1 MGLLI
6 ALALVVGNTSPT
18 GAELIQQC
26 REERTKRLAATNDV
40 TYADSMYIEC
50 LNRE

>member
-1 MGLLI
+1 MGFLI
-6 ALALVVGNTSPT
+6 ALGLVVSNTAPT

-26 REERTKRLAATNDV
+26 REERVKALAATNDLA
-40 TYADSMYIEC
+40 YADSRYIEC

>member
-6 ALALVVGNTSPT
+6 ALGLIVANTPPT

-26 REERTKRLAATNDV
+26 REERTRRLAATNDLA
-40 TYADSMYIEC
+40 YADSMYIEC